1 MWTAAVVSVSCR
13 RRVQLAVDATDRLA
27 VSRATVTSISRL
39 TAWLIHCR
47 EETYVVTDTQTDRQ
61 TDNKTDRTITPRPTE
76 GIAVEASWPPLKMLS
91 PVPSPN

>member
-61 TDNKTDRTITPRPTE
+61 TIRPIE
-76 GIAVEASWPPLKMLS
+76 RLLRARLKG
-91 PVPSPN
+91 